1 MRSMTG
7 LFWALALIGGLC
19 ASAAQAHDKST
30 FCFTIIPDDDESS
43 HNVEPLTKMA
53 EQLQA
58 KLGVPVKFV
67 PAITSSAATKA
78 FTSNEVQLGWF
89 GGFMGVR
96 VRHQAPDSQAL
107 AQTAEDAAFRFYLI
121 AHDKTGLKPSKDF
134 PKEIA
139 GKSFTFGGRTST
151 SGRLMPEY
159 FIRQA
164 FGRSPEEVFSR
175 VGFSGDQSL
184 TIQLVQA
191 GAFEVGAVSSLV
203 WNLDQK
209 GRTKLGPVSAIWESP
224 PFPHYQWTIRGDV
237 DATFGTGFTERVR
250 AALLS
255 IDDPAI
261 LGVFGGSKF
270 IPANNEAYEPIEEV
284 AKING
289 HLP

>member
-1 MRSMTG
+1 MAG
-7 LFWALALIGGLC
+7 LFRALALIGGLF
-19 ASAAQAHDKST
+19 ASAAQAHGPT
-30 FCFTIIPDDDESS
+30 LCFTVIPDDDENR
-43 HNVEPLTKMA
+43 HAGPFTKLA

-58 KLGVPVKFV
+58 KLGVPVSYC
-67 PAITSSAATKA
+67 PAISSSAAMKA
-78 FTSNEVQLGWF
+78 FINNEVQLAF
-89 GGFMGVR
+89 LGGFMGVQ
-96 VRHQAPDSQAL
+96 VRHQAPGSQAI
-107 AQTAEDAAFRFYLI
+107 AQTAEDAAYRFYLI
-121 AHDKTGLKPSKDF
+121 ANDKTGLKPAKDF

-289 HLP
+289 RLP